1 MKIEAKVT
9 IDINFEDISIEEIKE
24 DEEFKKTGTSIEDF
38 FSSALYEDM
47 KDLLDDIVID
57 NLKVECVIKE

>member
-38 FSSALYEDM
+38 FSSVLYEDM
-47 KDLLDDIVID
+47 KDLLDDIVIEK
-57 NLKVECVIKE
+57 LKVECVIKE

>member
-47 KDLLDDIVID
+47 KDLLDDIVIEK
-57 NLKVECVIKE
+57 LKVECVIKE